1 MQPADGF
8 VLAGMHVL
16 ACALCVAVLQECV
29 DPYRESI
36 APKCPQ
42 CKGPVVGSYYPYGPD
57 ETISGADE
65 KVHVDCSDAYDAA
78 VQAAR

>member
-1 MQPADGF
+1 MR
-8 VLAGMHVL
+8 
-16 ACALCVAVLQECV
+16 VLQECV

-42 CKGPVVGSYYPYGPD
+42 CNGPVTGSYYPYGPD
-57 ETISGADE
+57 ETASGNDE

-78 VQAAR
+78 VRAAKG